1 MKIDLLLTKNVLLK
15 LAESV
20 LIPLGLIA
28 ASVADAGIHKKV
40 LIWSALW
47 TITLVTS
54 NEEIKYIIKAVQS
67 LKDSG
72 LLIKGV
78 NKKTIG
84 NEIKTKNKNKNKKTK
99 TTKQENFWGAIKLF
113 RYNFVRKHVA
123 L

>member
-40 LIWSALW
+40 LVWSALW

-67 LKDSG
+67 LEDSG

-84 NEIKTKNKNKNKKTK
+84 NEKKKQNNNNKAR
-99 TTKQENFWGAIKLF
+99 EFLEF
-113 RYNFVRKHVA
+113 Y
-123 L
+123 

>member
-28 ASVADAGIHKKV
+28 ASVADAGIPKKV

-84 NEIKTKNKNKNKKTK
+84 NEKKNKKQKQKQKNKNNKAR
-99 TTKQENFWGAIKLF
+99 EFLGC
-113 RYNFVRKHVA
+113 Y
-123 L
+123 